1 MRIFLLLAGLM
12 LPLVAAPQEIYRW
25 VDKDGIVHYSDQPGA
40 ADAELV
46 KVIEPNAYESE
57 DSGSIDPSS
66 DSPAFQPEQTNY
78 DSLAIVLPSAD
89 QVFFGSDVTVEVV
102 AELNRPLQSDHT
114 VAFFVDGSRV
124 PAAGLSVTLT
134 GLPRGSHFVRAS
146 VLDSNGTPLISS
158 QQIPFHLRQASIQNP
173 QTPVPDRP
181 QLPRPP
187 TPAPTPAPAPNP
199 NN

>member
-1 MRIFLLLAGLM
+1 MRIFLILAGLM

-25 VDKDGIVHYSDQPGA
+25 VDKDGIVHYSDQPGS
-40 ADAELV
+40 ADAKLV
-46 KVIEPNAYESE
+46 TVIQPSTYESE
-57 DSGSIDPSS
+57 DSGAVDSS
-66 DSPAFQPEQTNY
+66 GSPAYEPQETNY
-78 DSLAIVLPSAD
+78 DSLAIVLPTPD
-89 QVFFGSDVTVEVV
+89 QVFFGTDVTVEVV
-102 AELNRPLQSDHT
+102 AELSGPLQSDHS

-134 GLPRGSHFVRAS
+134 GLPRGSHFVRAT
-146 VLDSNGTPLISS
+146 VLGSNGEPLISS

-173 QTPVPDRP
+173 QTPVPGRP